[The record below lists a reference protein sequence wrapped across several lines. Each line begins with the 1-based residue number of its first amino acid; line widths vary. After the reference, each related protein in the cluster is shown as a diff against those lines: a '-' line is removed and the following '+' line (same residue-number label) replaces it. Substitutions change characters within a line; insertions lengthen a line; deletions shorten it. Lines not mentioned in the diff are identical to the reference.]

1 MQVFS
6 KIFLYELLHD
16 LKKYCTN
23 SFLFPYIIL
32 TTQDQK
38 IMIKKILIPGRPEFT
53 KNYEAAVASFG
64 AIPVV
69 SLSETSI
76 EDYELLILPGGGD
89 IHPSFFN
96 QTNTASRNLDYEL
109 DRAQFK
115 LLDMFI
121 NADKPVLGICKGMQL
136 INVYFGGN
144 ILQDMDAD
152 QLAIHSYQDAD
163 SYHLI
168 FFNSLSP
175 APSRFGFP
183 FSPGKMQVNS
193 AHHQCIDHLGQ
204 GLTTLQYS
212 LDYVPET
219 IAHMHLPVL
228 GLQWHPERLFFEG
241 KNSLHPFLH
250 HFLKDS

>member
-1 MQVFS
+1 M
-6 KIFLYELLHD
+6 
-16 LKKYCTN
+16 T
-23 SFLFPYIIL
+23 
-32 TTQDQK
+32 
-38 IMIKKILIPGRPEFT
+38 KKILIPGRPELT
-53 KNYEAAVASFG
+53 KNYETAVASYG
-64 AIPVV
+64 AAPVV
-69 SLSETSI
+69 SFSETSI

-96 QTNTASRNLDYEL
+96 QANTASRNLDYEL
-109 DRAQFK
+109 DCAQFK

-121 NADKPVLGICKGMQL
+121 NAGKPVLGICKGMQL
-136 INVYFGGN
+136 INIYFGGN

-152 QLAIHSYQDAD
+152 RLAIHSYQDAD

-168 FFNSLSP
+168 FFNTLSP
-175 APSRFGFP
+175 AKAKFGFSFFP
-183 FSPGKMQVNS
+183 RKMQVNS

-204 GLTTLQYS
+204 ELTTLQYS

-228 GLQWHPERLFFEG
+228 GLQWHPERLFVNG

-250 HFLKDS
+250 YFLKDS